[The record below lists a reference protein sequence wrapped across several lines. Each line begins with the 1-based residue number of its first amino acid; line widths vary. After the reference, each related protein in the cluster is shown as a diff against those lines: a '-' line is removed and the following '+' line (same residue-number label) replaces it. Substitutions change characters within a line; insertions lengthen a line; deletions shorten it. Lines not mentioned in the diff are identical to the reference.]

1 MLTYDW
7 AVLRKKDKALG
18 RVPGVKREHKCC
30 ELLGTQLSEGPLSYS
45 LEFGFEARA
54 PAGTEVICCLSLPL
68 FLCIKLP

>member
-54 PAGTEVICCLSLPL
+54 PLH
-68 FLCIKLP
+68 